1 MKKTIAL
8 PKEQY
13 LVTADVTRKI
23 QKELKSSRSAKEVA
37 LCLKPFINECP
48 KKDYPLLI
56 RLLTKHKS
64 NSINHM
70 IKKVTQRSTPYG
82 HLRWLYKEL
91 ADYYS
96 NDEKKHA
103 LYQSKMLILD
113 WAVNNERPNLNELS
127 NFMHSTGKVSKWLNL
142 HTKCPNESN
151 QILKKCC
158 KIFFKFDLFSDWIQ
172 EKTSF
177 DKKNHFMTIKT
188 PCKNKKIHTLHLQ
201 KHSGPHIHGYS
212 GNLKNTRA
220 EKEKTRFKSELLTTT
235 NVQLLRLVWE
245 TFDPDDFN
253 LKNTSNCVY
262 WNVKCPMDLSGNKDT
277 IFTTQI
283 SMIEENMFSIH
294 IYPNKKCE
302 GKCNAILA
310 KTAKKIAQSQNN
322 QIEV

>member
-127 NFMHSTGKVSKWLNL
+127 NFMHSTGKVSKWLN
-142 HTKCPNESN
+142 
-151 QILKKCC
+151 
-158 KIFFKFDLFSDWIQ
+158 
-172 EKTSF
+172 
-177 DKKNHFMTIKT
+177 M
-188 PCKNKKIHTLHLQ
+188 
-201 KHSGPHIHGYS
+201 
-212 GNLKNTRA
+212 R
-220 EKEKTRFKSELLTTT
+220 
-235 NVQLLRLVWE
+235 
-245 TFDPDDFN
+245 
-253 LKNTSNCVY
+253 
-262 WNVKCPMDLSGNKDT
+262 
-277 IFTTQI
+277 
-283 SMIEENMFSIH
+283 
-294 IYPNKKCE
+294 
-302 GKCNAILA
+302 
-310 KTAKKIAQSQNN
+310 
-322 QIEV
+322 